1 MTKVKAMYEAYI
13 DGSLVARGTKEE
25 CAERVGVSAK
35 TFKEYACPSKT
46 RKNGRIRAIRLTA
59 SLASI
64 RKPLMTQKP
73 EPSISSGELL
83 AAMKRRRDEMFGF
96 NANAEWEL

>member
-1 MTKVKAMYEAYI
+1 MAAQKAMYEAYI
-13 DGSLVARGTKEE
+13 NGSLVARGTKEE

-35 TFKEYACPSKT
+35 TFKEYASPSKS
-46 RKNGRIRAIRLTA
+46 RPNGRIRAVRLSPSIA
-59 SLASI
+59 RI

-83 AAMKRRRDEMFGF
+83 EAMRRRHDEILGL